1 MRSGCFYHMPVT
13 ICESQQ
19 VIFRFPLLIL
29 IIFLSFF
36 SVSYCPIGSPD
47 PSSECIGEKS
57 VWNTTGEEVT
67 ITGLQPWTYYK
78 VISYAEIVIY
88 L

>member
-13 ICESQQ
+13 IWESQQ

-29 IIFLSFF
+29 ILIIIFIFFF

-78 VISYAEIVIY
+78 VINT
-88 L
+88 

>member
-1 MRSGCFYHMPVT
+1 MGECMGVSTSYISISSFNFNYNFY
-13 ICESQQ
+13 
-19 VIFRFPLLIL
+19 L
-29 IIFLSFF
+29 FF